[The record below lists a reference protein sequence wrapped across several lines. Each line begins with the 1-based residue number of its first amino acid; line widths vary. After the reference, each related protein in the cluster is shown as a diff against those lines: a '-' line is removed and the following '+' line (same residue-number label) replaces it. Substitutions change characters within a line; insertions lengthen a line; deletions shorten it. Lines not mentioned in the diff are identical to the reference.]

1 MRAYV
6 IGVALLFGC
15 GGAEV
20 DTGDD
25 KPPPEDTGEEPVPV
39 DQAQICADYLACLQ
53 VADPGL
59 VSTEQELYGELGSC
73 WEDAETAAECEQQ
86 CADKLARA
94 ADVHIDVPECTSED
108 PDDAG
113 DVAGRWEFTA
123 TATSGDCVDT
133 TLSSYRIV
141 FRSQDP
147 ETLRTDL
154 LVTYVAGGVE
164 DTLSFELMCPLTG
177 VEIACDRTPNADAS
191 AMVDF
196 YGTYGG
202 DTMTATST
210 LELAACS
217 IGWELDG
224 VRY

>member
-1 MRAYV
+1 MRAYAF
-6 IGVALLFGC
+6 GVALLFGC
-15 GGAEV
+15 GGAEK
-20 DTGDD
+20 DTGDA
-25 KPPPEDTGEEPVPV
+25 KPPAEDTAEEPVPV

-59 VSTEQELYGELGSC
+59 VSTEQALYGELGSC
-73 WEDAETAAECEQQ
+73 WADAETAAACEQE
-86 CADKLARA
+86 CTDKLARA
-94 ADVHIDVPECTSED
+94 ADVHTDVPECTSEE

-123 TATSGDCVDT
+123 TATSGDCADT
-133 TLSSYRIV
+133 ALSAYRIV
-141 FRSQDP
+141 FRAQDP

-154 LVTYVAGGVE
+154 LVTLLTGGVE
-164 DTLSFELMCPLTG
+164 DTLSFEIYCPLAG
-177 VEIACDRTPNADAS
+177 VEIGCDATPNADAS

-196 YGTYGG
+196 AGTYAG

-210 LELAACS
+210 LELATCT